1 VYCPRCGTQAE
12 PGDRFCSAC
21 GASLPGRKGDDDHR
35 SLRENIASLI
45 GTTRRARA
53 VTVITVLAI
62 AAAIAAFV
70 ALPAKHGIPRDAYTI
85 AADNVC
91 VNAKKQIGAA
101 GVRAF
106 KQTRPNR
113 TNVYASDIVLST
125 AEWRSSFDALSVP
138 PDRTAKAQALDSA
151 LRNVEIAAAGLAL
164 AAQRRGSDV
173 VSRARALGPL
183 TAAVERDIAALGLTK
198 CAQIVIAPV
207 VPRAALTSPA
217 GR

>member
-1 VYCPRCGTQAE
+1 VYCPRCGTQGE

-21 GASLPGRKGDDDHR
+21 GASLPGARKGDDERR
-35 SLRENIASLI
+35 SPRETLERLI
-45 GTTRRARA
+45 GTTRRARV
-53 VTVITVLAI
+53 VTVLTVVAV
-62 AAAIAAFV
+62 AVAIAAFV

-91 VNAKKQIGAA
+91 VGAKKQIGAA

-106 KQTRPNR
+106 KQTRLSR
-113 TNVYASDIVLST
+113 THTYASDIVLST

-138 PDRTAKAQALDSA
+138 RDRTEKAQALDTA
-151 LRNVEIAAAGLAL
+151 LRNVEIAAGGLAL
-164 AAQRRGSDV
+164 AAQRHGAEV

-183 TAAVERDIAALGLTK
+183 TAAVERDVAALGLTN
-198 CAQIVIAPV
+198 CAQVVIAPV

-217 GR
+217 G